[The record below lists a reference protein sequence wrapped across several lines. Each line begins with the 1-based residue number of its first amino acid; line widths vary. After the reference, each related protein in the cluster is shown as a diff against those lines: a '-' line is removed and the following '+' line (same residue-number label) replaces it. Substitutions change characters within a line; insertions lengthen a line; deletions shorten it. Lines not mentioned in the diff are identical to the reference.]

1 MKRALCLLLSLLFL
15 LSLAACGQTQ
25 PETTEPE
32 TPQAENQ
39 TTAESISEPEPEP
52 EPEKPITA
60 SDINVQR
67 QDSSKKN
74 SSGQV
79 ICEHYY
85 DLVVVKGESEAAT
98 AINAAFQADYEEFL
112 SKNDEVNQYLSEGF
126 QPTPDA
132 PFFFTVEAEV
142 TNTGDNVLSVLYC
155 EKWYMGGT
163 SNISYRGLTFD
174 LESGKQLDMENAF
187 PLSSTT
193 VSDCVRNTLAFYIYK
208 NNYSLG
214 TGEEL
219 LQPES
224 YCIQNRQLALC
235 SDSYTLGRDGTT
247 IPCPITLGGQMKTA
261 AEQRSMLQKNGWT
274 GFWCASEDNGQ
285 ISRLVMDMTFN
296 TDGSCSI
303 ALGYLE
309 TEFDFVGTGTY
320 QLSDDHI
327 LTMNLSIGDVYGES
341 ESYDVTY
348 QFEVFSANDES
359 ILIQH
364 TDDNCLYGQ
373 SKGSTV
379 LLIPYDTFFS

>member
-15 LSLAACGQTQ
+15 LSLAACSQTQ
-25 PETTEPE
+25 PEETKPE
-32 TPQAENQ
+32 IPQAESQ
-39 TTAESISEPEPEP
+39 TTTEIVSEPEP

-67 QDSSKKN
+67 QDSSKKD

-85 DLVVVKGESEAAT
+85 DLVIVKGESEVAA

-112 SKNDEVNQYLSEGF
+112 SKNNEVEQYLSEGF

-142 TNTGDNVLSVLYC
+142 TNTEDNVLSVLYC

-174 LESGKQLDMENAF
+174 LESGKPLNMEDVF

-193 VSDCVRNTLAFYIYK
+193 VLDCVKNTLAYYIYQD
-208 NNYSLG
+208 NLSLDNS
-214 TGEEL
+214 EEL

-224 YCIQNRQLALC
+224 YCIQNRQLVLC
-235 SDSYTLGRDGTT
+235 FDSYTLGRDGTT
-247 IPCPITLGGQMKTA
+247 IACPITLGGQMKTA
-261 AEQRSMLQKNGWT
+261 AEQRSMLQKNEWI

-285 ISRLVMDMTFN
+285 VSRLVMDMSFE
-296 TDGSCSI
+296 TDGSCSV
-303 ALGYLE
+303 AFGFLE

-327 LTMNLSIGDVYGES
+327 LTMNLSISDVYEES
-341 ESYDVTY
+341 ESYDATY
-348 QFEVFSANDES
+348 QFEVFSGNDES
-359 ILIQH
+359 ILIQP
-364 TDDNCLYGQ
+364 TDDNSLYGQ

-379 LLIPYDTFFS
+379 LIIPYDTFFS